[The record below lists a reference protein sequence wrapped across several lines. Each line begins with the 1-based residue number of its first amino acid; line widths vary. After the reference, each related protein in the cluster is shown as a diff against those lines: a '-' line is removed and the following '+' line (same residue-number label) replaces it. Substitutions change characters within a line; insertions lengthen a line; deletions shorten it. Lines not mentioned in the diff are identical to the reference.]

1 MLTDDEI
8 QQSIEAGERVYRE
21 HRGNVRGMTVQPID
35 DVTYC
40 IARAVERAVVEKLA
54 QPNAEPVDLI
64 PPDQLFVCGQMGAH
78 LTRVRLEQPSA
89 EPVAWAT
96 LVDDAVHDVNLTKIA
111 ADLRAQNLREQN
123 RGRDFVMSVAP
134 LYVAP
139 QPAAE
144 PTATVKQSLTVPPPK
159 LVRAAWAALDYMDS
173 VGWNGMYPEE
183 WAVAEDLRHALDE
196 HEAKEALR

>member
-54 QPNAEPVDLI
+54 
-64 PPDQLFVCGQMGAH
+64 
-78 LTRVRLEQPSA
+78 QPSA